1 MRLPGISDLCSSLQ
15 PCSLRSSSRRR
26 RGQKRDRRRAYAT
39 GCFTDAQLA
48 FVPARRADGL
58 PGCGR
63 PLPPSQ
69 SCAASYHSSLLNL
82 QRWWQRLLA
91 RRSRARALV
100 RARHQTRCR
109 ISRAAGP
116 TGLADCLL
124 RWRRSRYSTAWQP
137 AVVAAGPCVGRCRG
151 RPRRCGQG
159 RASRRSAATK
169 SAAATRALSLVCSP
183 APPSTPL
190 PQVALHVAAA
200 QPRAAVSCDEG
211 RRRGLAHGRG
221 WGLGLHT

>member
-1 MRLPGISDLCSSLQ
+1 MP
-15 PCSLRSSSRRR
+15 
-26 RGQKRDRRRAYAT
+26 AT

-58 PGCGR
+58 PGCAR
-63 PLPPSQ
+63 PLPPTV
-69 SCAASYHSSLLNL
+69 AKL
-82 QRWWQRLLA
+82 
-91 RRSRARALV
+91 
-100 RARHQTRCR
+100 RCQL
-109 ISRAAGP
+109 P
-116 TGLADCLL
+116 Q
-124 RWRRSRYSTAWQP
+124 QP
-137 AVVAAGPCVGRCRG
+137 LEPAAVVAAAAGEAVESAGAGAGAAPDAMLHQPRSRTHWPRRLPAALAPQPLQHGVAAGSGGSGPCVGRCRG
-151 RPRRCGQG
+151 RTRRCGQG

-169 SAAATRALSLVCSP
+169 SAAATRALPTVCSS

-221 WGLGLHT
+221 WGLGLQR